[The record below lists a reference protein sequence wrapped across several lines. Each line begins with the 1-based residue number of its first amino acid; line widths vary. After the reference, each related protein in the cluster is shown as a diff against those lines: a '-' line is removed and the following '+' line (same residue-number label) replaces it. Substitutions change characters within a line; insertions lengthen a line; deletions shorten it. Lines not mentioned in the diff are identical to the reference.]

1 MIFAVHNYVSSARS
15 SAGQSSCLLSSGSRV
30 RILPGA
36 PGQGV
41 LGSCAHVAGS
51 QKGSHSEYGGSHD
64 ASHKQASGAGRG
76 LDLLGRIQEPV
87 HRGRE
92 PGVQPAGTRIRKKVT
107 GRTKTE
113 VRDKLRDLHRQVEGG
128 LRPRRRYT
136 VEDALEDW
144 LAVGLDGL
152 SARTVTLYR
161 GTIAKALRE
170 ELGSVRLTDLTAADV
185 QKALTSIASRVSTR
199 TVQIAHN
206 VLVRAI
212 RQAERDDLVGR
223 NVAALVKPPKGQGG
237 GRPSKSLTLEQAV
250 ALMAAARGTRLEAY
264 VVLSLLSGLRTE
276 EARALRWDH
285 VVAWVSG
292 QWVPVSEAGFDH
304 EQVAVFVWRAERAGG
319 DTKTPESRRTLALPR
334 KCVEALRE
342 HRVRQAEDR
351 LAAGPLW
358 QDHGLVFASAV
369 GTPMDDHNVRRMFRV
384 ITEDA
389 GLGTGW
395 VPREMRHTFVSLLSA
410 RGVPVEAIALLAGHN
425 QTATTELVYRHQI
438 VPALTRGAEV
448 MDQIFG

>member
-1 MIFAVHNYVSSARS
+1 MTHATSKR
-15 SAGQSSCLLSSGSRV
+15 R
-30 RILPGA
+30 
-36 PGQGV
+36 
-41 LGSCAHVAGS
+41 
-51 QKGSHSEYGGSHD
+51 
-64 ASHKQASGAGRG
+64 GRG
-76 LDLLGRIQEPV
+76 EDSIYWDATKSCYVGAVSFGYSPS
-87 HRGRE
+87 
-92 PGVQPAGTRIRKKVT
+92 GTRIRKRVMA
-107 GRTKTE
+107 RTKTE
-113 VRDKLRDLHRQVEGG
+113 VREKLKGLHQQAENGV
-128 LRPRRRYT
+128 RPRRHYT
-136 VEDALEDW
+136 VNDALDDW
-144 LAVGLDGL
+144 LEAGLDGL
-152 SARTVTLYR
+152 APSTVTVYR
-161 GTIAKALRE
+161 NTIAKALRE
-170 ELGSVRLTDLTAADV
+170 ELGTVELTKLTAGAV
-185 QKALTSIASRVSTR
+185 QKALANLAARRSTR
-199 TVQIAHN
+199 TVQMTHN

-212 RQAERDDLVGR
+212 RHAERDDLVGR
-223 NVAALVKPPKGQGG
+223 NVAALVKPPKGQLG

-250 ALMAAARGTRLEAY
+250 SLMAAARGTRLEAY
-264 VVLSLLSGLRTE
+264 IVLSLLSGVRTE

-292 QWVPVSEAGFDH
+292 QWVPVAEAGFEH

-342 HRVRQAEDR
+342 HRVRQAQDR
-351 LAAGPLW
+351 LVAGPLW

-369 GTPMDDHNVRRMFRV
+369 GTPMDDHNVRRMFRA
-384 ITEDA
+384 ITQDA
-389 GLGTGW
+389 GLSTGW